1 MNLKQLAKRKLKEFS
16 RWCRV
21 AVLHHDMIQVDENW
35 TIKLFE
41 FDPED
46 YKGKVHGWQREAPNE
61 VNEIWKAINAIAKP
75 RHRAILIMSY
85 ISPDKLKVKEQALQ
99 LNIAEST
106 YYLAKNEALEEFASC
121 YRNGALQRYRG
132 G

>member
-1 MNLKQLAKRKLKEFS
+1 
-16 RWCRV
+16 
-21 AVLHHDMIQVDENW
+21 MIQVDENW

-61 VNEIWKAINAIAKP
+61 VNEILKAINAIAKP

-85 ISPDKLKVKEQALQ
+85 IVPDKLKVKEQALQ

-106 YYLAKNEALEEFASC
+106 YYLAKNEALKEFVGQ
-121 YRNGALQRYRG
+121 YRDGSLLQYLDS
-132 G
+132 